1 MISGSTDAFNSAKKN
16 INSGSGA
23 KCFFKVGRSAVKST
37 IFSLRGHTHSARARE
52 RKREREGVRVMVR
65 GADIS
70 GAEIE
75 SGPKFVVEKPK

>member
-1 MISGSTDAFNSAKKN
+1 MVGRKK
-16 INSGSGA
+16 IYSGSGA

-37 IFSLRGHTHSARARE
+37 IFLPEGTHPLSQGE
-52 RKREREGVRVMVR
+52 KERESVRVMVR
-65 GADIS
+65 EADIS